1 MEKLKLLLGIKID
14 DTSKDALL
22 SILLEQAT
30 SELKQYCYREQ
41 LPVEA
46 NNVIIDMAVV
56 KYNLLGT
63 EGLSSQSYS
72 GLNEEYAYYQR
83 QLINSFNLYSM
94 VKTLLYDV
102 LKMVRYTGV

>member
-1 MEKLKLLLGIKID
+1 MVEKLKLLIGIKID

-72 GLNEEYAYYQR
+72 GMNEAYANYSP
-83 QLINSFNLYSM
+83 QLIKAMNRYRK
-94 VKTLLYDV
+94 VKTL
-102 LKMVRYTGV
+102 

>member
-1 MEKLKLLLGIKID
+1 MVEKLKLLIGIKID

-72 GLNEEYAYYQR
+72 GMNEAYANYPP
-83 QLINSFNLYSM
+83 QLIKSM
-94 VKTLLYDV
+94 NRYRKVKTL
-102 LKMVRYTGV
+102 

>member
-1 MEKLKLLLGIKID
+1 MEKLKLLIGIKID

-72 GLNEEYAYYQR
+72 GMNEAYANYPP
-83 QLINSFNLYSM
+83 QLIKSM
-94 VKTLLYDV
+94 NRYRKVKTL
-102 LKMVRYTGV
+102 

>member
-72 GLNEEYAYYQR
+72 GMNEAYANYSP
-83 QLINSFNLYSM
+83 QLIKAMNRYRK
-94 VKTLLYDV
+94 VKTL
-102 LKMVRYTGV
+102 

>member
-72 GLNEEYAYYQR
+72 GMSEAYANYSP
-83 QLINSFNLYSM
+83 QLIKSM
-94 VKTLLYDV
+94 NRYRKVKTL
-102 LKMVRYTGV
+102 

>member
-72 GLNEEYAYYQR
+72 GMNEAYANYPP
-83 QLINSFNLYSM
+83 QLIKSM
-94 VKTLLYDV
+94 NRYRKVKTL
-102 LKMVRYTGV
+102 

>member
-14 DTSKDALL
+14 DTSKDELL

-72 GLNEEYAYYQR
+72 GMNEAYANYSP
-83 QLINSFNLYSM
+83 QLIKSM
-94 VKTLLYDV
+94 NRYRKVKTL
-102 LKMVRYTGV
+102 

>member
-1 MEKLKLLLGIKID
+1 MEKLKLLIGIKID

-22 SILLEQAT
+22 SVLLEQAT
-30 SELKQYCYREQ
+30 SELKQYCYRDQ

-63 EGLSSQSYS
+63 EGLSSQSYN
-72 GLNEEYAYYQR
+72 GMNEAYANYPP
-83 QLINSFNLYSM
+83 QLIKSM
-94 VKTLLYDV
+94 NRYRKVKTL
-102 LKMVRYTGV
+102 

>member
-1 MEKLKLLLGIKID
+1 MVEKLKLLIGIKID

-72 GLNEEYAYYQR
+72 GMNEAYANYSP
-83 QLINSFNLYSM
+83 QLIKSM
-94 VKTLLYDV
+94 NRYRKVKTL
-102 LKMVRYTGV
+102 

>member
-1 MEKLKLLLGIKID
+1 MEKLKLLIGIKID

-56 KYNLLGT
+56 QYNLLGT

-72 GLNEEYAYYQR
+72 GMNEAYANYSP
-83 QLINSFNLYSM
+83 QLIKSM
-94 VKTLLYDV
+94 NRYRKVKTL
-102 LKMVRYTGV
+102 

>member
-72 GLNEEYAYYQR
+72 GMNEAYANYSP
-83 QLINSFNLYSM
+83 QLIKSM
-94 VKTLLYDV
+94 NRFRKVKTL
-102 LKMVRYTGV
+102 

>member
-1 MEKLKLLLGIKID
+1 MEKLKLLIGIKID

-30 SELKQYCYREQ
+30 SELKQYCYRDQ
-41 LPVEA
+41 LTKEA
-46 NNVIIDMAVV
+46 DNVIIDMAVV

-72 GLNEEYAYYQR
+72 GMNEAYANYPP
-83 QLINSFNLYSM
+83 QLIKSM
-94 VKTLLYDV
+94 NRYRKVKTL
-102 LKMVRYTGV
+102 

>member
-41 LPVEA
+41 LPKEA
-46 NNVIIDMAVV
+46 DNVIIDMAVV

-72 GLNEEYAYYQR
+72 GMNEAYANYSP
-83 QLINSFNLYSM
+83 QLIKSM
-94 VKTLLYDV
+94 NRYRKVKTL
-102 LKMVRYTGV
+102 

>member
-72 GLNEEYAYYQR
+72 GMNEAYSNYSP
-83 QLINSFNLYSM
+83 QLIKSM
-94 VKTLLYDV
+94 NRYRKVKTL
-102 LKMVRYTGV
+102 

>member
-1 MEKLKLLLGIKID
+1 MEKLKLLIGIKID

-30 SELKQYCYREQ
+30 SELKQYCYRDQ

-63 EGLSSQSYS
+63 EGLSSQSYN
-72 GLNEEYAYYQR
+72 GMNEAYANYPP
-83 QLINSFNLYSM
+83 QLIKSM
-94 VKTLLYDV
+94 NRYRKVKTL
-102 LKMVRYTGV
+102 

>member
-1 MEKLKLLLGIKID
+1 MEKLKLLIGIKID

-30 SELKQYCYREQ
+30 SELKQYCYRDQ

-72 GLNEEYAYYQR
+72 GMNEAYANYPP
-83 QLINSFNLYSM
+83 QLIKSM
-94 VKTLLYDV
+94 NRYRKVKTL
-102 LKMVRYTGV
+102 

>member
-72 GLNEEYAYYQR
+72 GMNEAYANYSP
-83 QLINSFNLYSM
+83 QLIKSM
-94 VKTLLYDV
+94 NRYRKVKTL
-102 LKMVRYTGV
+102 

>member
-1 MEKLKLLLGIKID
+1 MMEKLKLLLGIKID

-72 GLNEEYAYYQR
+72 GMNEAYANYSP
-83 QLINSFNLYSM
+83 QLIKSM
-94 VKTLLYDV
+94 NRYRKVKTL
-102 LKMVRYTGV
+102 

>member
-1 MEKLKLLLGIKID
+1 MEKLKLLIGIKID

-63 EGLSSQSYS
+63 EGLSSQSYN
-72 GLNEEYAYYQR
+72 GMNEAYANYPP
-83 QLINSFNLYSM
+83 QLIKSM
-94 VKTLLYDV
+94 NRYRKVKTL
-102 LKMVRYTGV
+102 

>member
-1 MEKLKLLLGIKID
+1 MEKLKLLIGIKID

-72 GLNEEYAYYQR
+72 GMNEAYANYSP
-83 QLINSFNLYSM
+83 QLIKSM
-94 VKTLLYDV
+94 NRFRKVKTL
-102 LKMVRYTGV
+102 

>member
-1 MEKLKLLLGIKID
+1 MEKLKLLIGIKID

-30 SELKQYCYREQ
+30 SELKQYCYRDE
-41 LPVEA
+41 LPEEA

-72 GLNEEYAYYQR
+72 GMNEAYANYSP
-83 QLINSFNLYSM
+83 QLIKSM
-94 VKTLLYDV
+94 NRYRKVKTL
-102 LKMVRYTGV
+102 